1 MSGMDYEKR
10 LKLKSHDFAVLDDFG
25 FEYSPVGFKFF
36 NVEADLEGL
45 GLQPLEG
52 KMAWCQ
58 MLREAQ
64 GGRAFYA
71 LAGNHRCEPGLF
83 LPGYR
88 PIDPL
93 AAGGR
98 IGTAYDIFP
107 DERANRRIYNHLSV
121 LAEGSVYATG
131 YAPVSKLTFEPDLL
145 ILACDNMDQGERVLR
160 ATQWDTGD
168 RISMQMTYV
177 MGCNWIFTYP
187 YVSGN
192 INTLWTG
199 ICHGMTGYELHP
211 PGLPIVSLPWGHL
224 DRVLR
229 NIREMPRKL
238 PAHTAEREESHRRG
252 EQRLGMEGII

>member
-1 MSGMDYEKR
+1 MGEMDYENR
-10 LKLKSHDFAVLDDFG
+10 LRLKSHDFAVLDDFD
-25 FEYSPVGFKFF
+25 FKYAPVGFKFF
-36 NVEADLEGL
+36 NVEGDLEGL
-45 GLQPLEG
+45 GLQPLDG

-64 GGRAFYA
+64 DGKAFCA
-71 LAGNHRCEPGLF
+71 VAENHRCEPGLF

-107 DERANRRIYNHLSV
+107 DERANRRIYNHLSI
-121 LAEGSVYATG
+121 LAENSVYATG

-145 ILACDNMDQGERVLR
+145 ILACDNMDQGERILR

-177 MGCNWIFTYP
+177 IGCNWIFTYP

-192 INTLWTG
+192 INTIWTG
-199 ICHGMTGYELHP
+199 ICHGMTGYELYP
-211 PGLPIVSLPWGHL
+211 PGLPVVSLPWDHI

-238 PAHTAEREESHRRG
+238 PAHTEEREESHRRG
-252 EQRLGMEGII
+252 EQRLGIEGLI